1 MELEFRHLR
10 IVIAVADEGSIT
22 KAAAAL
28 GLSQPSLTS
37 QLQRIERTM
46 GAPLFERA
54 RTGVVPTSFGRTV
67 LARAR
72 SVVTEMADLRGE
84 ASAHAATDGRP
95 VEVRIGGRPS
105 PLLSVVVPR
114 LVAAHAAERGPDAPP
129 LSVQVHTDPSA
140 AALQGRVRAGRLD
153 AAVLSDVIGFEIGPA
168 EGVRRDLVVPVEP
181 EFVALAERHPLADR
195 AMIDLA
201 DLAGENWMID
211 PQEDHGGLGPLRAA
225 CRAAGFEPRI
235 THEISD
241 STSAREFV
249 VSGQCVSLAQA
260 TSSEGRGLVI
270 RPLRGDP
277 IRNRLELAWKE
288 PGPIDPAVL
297 RAAVL
302 DGYASLIDRNPSYP
316 RWWARHGGFAAAG

>member
-1 MELEFRHLR
+1 MSTMELEFRHLR

-37 QLQRIERTM
+37 QLQRIERAM

-72 SVVTEMADLRGE
+72 SVVNEMADLRGE
-84 ASAHAATDGRP
+84 SNSLSTPRGP
-95 VEVRIGGRPS
+95 VELKIGGRPS

-114 LVAAHAAERGPDAPP
+114 LGAAYAALHGPDAPP

-153 AAVLSDVIGFEIGPA
+153 AAVLCDVIGFEIGTA
-168 EGVRRDLVVPVEP
+168 EGVRRELVLAREP
-181 EFVALAERHPLADR
+181 EFVALSERHPLAHHDV
-195 AMIDLA
+195 IDLA

-211 PQEDHGGLGPLRAA
+211 PQEDHGGIGPLRAA

-241 STSAREFV
+241 SNSAREFN
-249 VSGQCVSLAQA
+249 SGQCVSLAQP
-260 TSSEGRGLVI
+260 TSSEGRGIVV
-270 RPLRGDP
+270 RPLIGDP
-277 IRNRLELAWKE
+277 ICNRLDLAWKDL
-288 PGPIDPAVL
+288 GPLDPAL
-297 RAAVL
+297 LHQAVTEA
-302 DGYASLIDRNPSYP
+302 YESLVDRNPSYP
-316 RWWARHGGFAAAG
+316 RWRAEHHR

>member
-1 MELEFRHLR
+1 MWTMELEFRHLR

-37 QLQRIERTM
+37 QLQRIERAM

-72 SVVTEMADLRGE
+72 SVVNEMADLRGE
-84 ASAHAATDGRP
+84 ANALATPRGP
-95 VEVRIGGRPS
+95 VELKIGGRPS
-105 PLLSVVVPR
+105 PLLSVVVP
-114 LVAAHAAERGPDAPP
+114 LLGAAYAELHGPDVAP

-153 AAVLSDVIGFEIGPA
+153 AAVLCDVVGFEIGTA
-168 EGVRRDLVVPVEP
+168 EGVRREVVVEREP
-181 EFVALAERHPLADR
+181 EFVGLSDRHRLAAHDV
-195 AMIDLA
+195 IDLA
-201 DLAGENWMID
+201 DLAEENWMID
-211 PQEDHGGLGPLRAA
+211 PQEDHGGIGPLRAA

-241 STSAREFV
+241 STSAREFIT
-249 VSGQCVSLAQA
+249 SGQCVSLAQP

-277 IRNRLELAWKE
+277 ICNRLELAWKDL
-288 PGPIDPAVL
+288 GPIDPEMLRRAVTEAYH
-297 RAAVL
+297 R
-302 DGYASLIDRNPSYP
+302 LIDRNPSYP
-316 RWWARHGGFAAAG
+316 VWWARHNG

>member
-37 QLQRIERTM
+37 QLQRIERAM

-72 SVVTEMADLRGE
+72 TVVNEMADLRGV
-84 ASAHAATDGRP
+84 AAATVAAHAE
-95 VEVRIGGRPS
+95 VELRLGGRPS
-105 PLLSVVVPR
+105 PLLSVIVPR
-114 LVAAHAAERGPDAPP
+114 LAALRGEEDGPAV
-129 LSVQVHTDPSA
+129 SVQVHTDPSA

-153 AAVLSDVIGFEIGPA
+153 AAVLCDVIGFEIGA
-168 EGVRRDLVVPVEP
+168 TEGVRREVLVPVEP
-181 EFVALAERHPLADR
+181 EFVALSEAHRLADR
-195 AMIDLA
+195 EVIDLA
-201 DLAGENWMID
+201 DLAEENWMID

-241 STSAREFV
+241 SSSAREFV
-249 VSGQCVSLAQA
+249 TTGQCVSLAQP
-260 TSSEGRGLVI
+260 TSREGRGLVV

-277 IRNRLELAWKE
+277 IRNRLELVWKDPSPIE
-288 PGPIDPAVL
+288 PRLLKDAVIS
-297 RAAVL
+297 A
-302 DGYASLIDRNPSYP
+302 YASLVDRNPSYA
-316 RWWARHGGFAAAG
+316 RWWANNGRTA